1 MSLTNEPF
9 LYKDVRLLLNFTLNS
24 LLNQAVCALRSLSIM
39 GGIQNLIICVKMAWS
54 EHLDRLRSEYSLIT
68 L

>member
-24 LLNQAVCALRSLSIM
+24 LLNYLMIRSS
-39 GGIQNLIICVKMAWS
+39 
-54 EHLDRLRSEYSLIT
+54 
-68 L
+68 